1 MKEEEMARTRGA
13 GAEILASVNEPN
25 KKKDGFGLI

>member
-1 MKEEEMARTRGA
+1 MKEEKMARTRGA

-25 KKKDGFGLI
+25 KKKVGFDI

>member
-25 KKKDGFGLI
+25 KKMVLI